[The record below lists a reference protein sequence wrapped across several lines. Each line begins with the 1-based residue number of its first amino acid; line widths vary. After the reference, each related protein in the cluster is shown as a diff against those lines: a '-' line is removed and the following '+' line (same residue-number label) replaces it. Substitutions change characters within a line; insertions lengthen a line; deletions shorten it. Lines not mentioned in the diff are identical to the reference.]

1 MQAIAYSLRGNQRS
15 SDRYYEAIAV
25 FTDEVLAKGKELK
38 QLIERFQA
46 FIKGTRCEEVRSQE
60 ECMVEFLTLGA
71 LWRRYR
77 HERA

>member
-1 MQAIAYSLRGNQRS
+1 MHSLRGNQRS
-15 SDRYYEAIAV
+15 SDRYYEAIVV

-46 FIKGTRCEEVRSQE
+46 FIKGTRFEEVCFHE
-60 ECMVEFLTLGA
+60 EDLLEPPTLGM
-71 LWRRYR
+71 LCRRYG